1 MAFGFIGDIVEG
13 VADIFLPAK
22 GTRGATIGS
31 TIGGAI
37 GGPTGAAVG
46 GVVGSGLSSGLSA
59 ATASGQEGQAATTT
73 PTVAQSP
80 QAAPESALS
89 GNGPSV
95 YRPTF
100 AQYEAAGVPLYAST
114 NLPSTVTK
122 PGAIGMAETV
132 LDVAYSMGQS
142 LFGGGS
148 SVCAATPKKL
158 ITARQK
164 PDGSYCLSVSRKQQ
178 QQLKQM
184 VMYMGIEGTAD
195 YVGLNVQELAALLV
209 KKFPPRRKGISAA
222 QLRTAK
228 RVNRQIMGMAK
239 QLQESCKT
247 TTRRR

>member
-1 MAFGFIGDIVEG
+1 MAFGFLGDIVEG

-22 GTRGATIGS
+22 GTRGATVGSAIGS
-31 TIGGAI
+31 VF
-37 GGPTGAAVG
+37 GPTGSAVG
-46 GVVGSGLSSGLSA
+46 SVVGSGLSQGLSA
-59 ATASGQEGQAATTT
+59 ATASGSPGQAATTT
-73 PTVAQSP
+73 PTPAQSP
-80 QAAPESALS
+80 QLAQETATSS
-89 GNGPSV
+89 QGPNV
-95 YRPTF
+95 YRPSF

-114 NLPSTVTK
+114 NLPSTITK
-122 PGAIGMAETV
+122 PGAVGMAETI
-132 LDVAYSMGQS
+132 LDVAYSVGS
-142 LFGGGS
+142 SFFGGGT
-148 SVCAATPKKL
+148 SVCSATPKKL
-158 ITARQK
+158 VTARQK

-195 YVGLNVQELAALLV
+195 YVGLSVQELAALLV

-239 QLQESCKT
+239 QLQDSCKT

>member
-1 MAFGFIGDIVEG
+1 MAFGFLGDIAEG
-13 VADIFLPAK
+13 VADIFLPEK
-22 GTRGATIGS
+22 GTRGQVFGETVGS
-31 TIGGAI
+31 IF
-37 GGPTGAAVG
+37 GPTGSKVG

-59 ATASGQEGQAATTT
+59 ATASGKQGQAATTT
-73 PTVAQSP
+73 PTPSQSP
-80 QAAPESALS
+80 QYSPETAMSS
-89 GNGPSV
+89 QGPNV

-132 LDVAYSMGQS
+132 LDIAYNVGSS
-142 LFGGGS
+142 WFGGGS
-148 SVCAATPKKL
+148 QVCSATPKKL
-158 ITARQK
+158 ISARQK
-164 PDGSYCLSVSRKQQ
+164 PEGSYCLSVSRKQQ
-178 QQLKQM
+178 HQLKQM

-195 YVGLNVQELAALLV
+195 YIGISVQELAALLV